1 MDSSNC
7 GFTNSSESV
16 CGSNRTCEDGIGM
29 CNDSG
34 LDDGSGFNSGK

>member
-16 CGSNRTCEDGIGM
+16 CGSCEDGIGM

>member
-16 CGSNRTCEDGIGM
+16 CASNRTCEDGIGM
-29 CNDSG
+29 CNDSDS
-34 LDDGSGFNSGK
+34 DDGSGGK